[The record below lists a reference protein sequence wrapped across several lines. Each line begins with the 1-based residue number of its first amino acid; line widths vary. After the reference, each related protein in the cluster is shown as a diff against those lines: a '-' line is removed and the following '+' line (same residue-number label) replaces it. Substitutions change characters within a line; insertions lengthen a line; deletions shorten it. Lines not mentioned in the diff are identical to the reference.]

1 MAKDKYDFIQ
11 ELLENKKLQPTQKE
25 RVLLL
30 AKEEIKKD
38 GALGK
43 ELEERVKK
51 LEEMMNNSNDDLPST
66 TLKPIEEASTEEQSL
81 VLPKYIPSKNLWKF
95 LKDYNLDP
103 ILRTT
108 CHEIDTNEFDNILEF
123 CDTKNYDFIKHKE
136 KVQEQ
141 YKLQF
146 FDSKNYFVDYK
157 IKNLILYYLTGKTY
171 TGKTEGLTD
180 GKIKFSWESEELK
193 NWSIK
198 NPNKVPH
205 PNDGFAKNQ
214 ISYGYELESP
224 ININLINNNQQIRYF
239 SEFVLF
245 FKHLFHV
252 KSDNSLKNI
261 IENCNNSED
270 WENKVDFKI
279 SKNFPSTIEFFTNI
293 EKLVQ
298 AYRILINL
306 IVEVSSKNVE
316 LKKPNVELKLN
327 ETETGV
333 EFSIH
338 HTNTVFQK
346 TIQNTI
352 DRKGSTFTNLIK
364 NQLNGMCEFFVKAC
378 FEDGKHALINIWDG
392 KNSDLIPSYPDFFEG
407 FEGVEYI
414 LKFNKK

>member
-1 MAKDKYDFIQ
+1 M
-11 ELLENKKLQPTQKE
+11 KL
-25 RVLLL
+25 
-30 AKEEIKKD
+30 
-38 GALGK
+38 
-43 ELEERVKK
+43 
-51 LEEMMNNSNDDLPST
+51 
-66 TLKPIEEASTEEQSL
+66 
-81 VLPKYIPSKNLWKF
+81 
-95 LKDYNLDP
+95 
-103 ILRTT
+103 
-108 CHEIDTNEFDNILEF
+108 
-123 CDTKNYDFIKHKE
+123 
-136 KVQEQ
+136 
-141 YKLQF
+141 
-146 FDSKNYFVDYK
+146 
-157 IKNLILYYLTGKTY
+157 NLIK
-171 TGKTEGLTD
+171 
-180 GKIKFSWESEELK
+180 
-193 NWSIK
+193 
-198 NPNKVPH
+198 
-205 PNDGFAKNQ
+205 
-214 ISYGYELESP
+214 
-224 ININLINNNQQIRYF
+224 NNQQIRYF
-239 SEFVLF
+239 SELVLH

-252 KSDNSLKNI
+252 RSDNSLKNI

-392 KNSDLIPSYPDFFEG
+392 KNSDVIPSDPDCFDG
-407 FEGVEYI
+407 FTGVEYI

>member
-66 TLKPIEEASTEEQSL
+66 TLKPIEEASTEEKSL
-81 VLPKYIPSKNLWKF
+81 VLPNYIPSKNLYKF
-95 LKDYNLDP
+95 LEDYNQDI
-103 ILRTT
+103 ILKTT
-108 CHEIDTNEFDNILEF
+108 CHEIDSDELKNILTF
-123 CDTKNYDFIKHKE
+123 CEIEEYDFLKHKE

-141 YKLQF
+141 YKSLF
-146 FDSKNYFVDYK
+146 FNNKRYFVDHK
-157 IKNLILYYLTGKTY
+157 IKNLILFYLTGKSFS
-171 TGKTEGLTD
+171 GKSEGWTD
-180 GKIKFSWESEELK
+180 ENIKYNWESEELK
-193 NWSIK
+193 NWYK
-198 NPNKVPH
+198 NNANKIPH
-205 PNDGFAKNQ
+205 PNEGLAGVQKNDGL
-214 ISYGYELESP
+214 ELENP
-224 ININLINNNQQIRYF
+224 IKLNLIKNNQQIRYF
-239 SEFVLF
+239 SELVLH

-252 KSDNSLKNI
+252 RSDNSLKNI

-279 SKNFPSTIEFFTNI
+279 SKNFPSTIEFFTNV

-306 IVEVSSKNVE
+306 IIEVTHNNHLE
-316 LKKPNVELKLN
+316 NPIVELKLK
-327 ETETGV
+327 ETENGV

-338 HTNTVFQK
+338 HINTVFQK
-346 TIQNTI
+346 TIQNTK
-352 DRKGSTFTNLIK
+352 DRKGSTFTNLIR
-364 NQLNGMCEFFVKAC
+364 NQLNGMCDFYVKAC
-378 FEDGKHALINIWDG
+378 FEDGKYALINIWDG
-392 KNSDLIPSYPDFFEG
+392 KNSNVIPSDPDFFEG